1 MYRGKRKK
9 HFKEQI
15 FNTEKR
21 SQGEIYVKTNPN
33 IEKKSPNVIYV
44 KQGNGVRPMLK
55 ITKIQNSFNFFI
67 KRHYIWFNNQ
77 IRNVIFLL
85 DPFQVTQRLNANMFL
100 FHFVSFSY
108 MYNIVDKILVVRY
121 FIQY

>member
-1 MYRGKRKK
+1 MVKEKK

-44 KQGNGVRPMLK
+44 KQGKL
-55 ITKIQNSFNFFI
+55 S
-67 KRHYIWFNNQ
+67 
-77 IRNVIFLL
+77 
-85 DPFQVTQRLNANMFL
+85 DPC
-100 FHFVSFSY
+100 
-108 MYNIVDKILVVRY
+108 
-121 FIQY
+121 

>member
-55 ITKIQNSFNFFI
+55 ITKVQNSINFFI
-67 KRHYIWFNNQ
+67 KRHYIGLT
-77 IRNVIFLL
+77 IKY
-85 DPFQVTQRLNANMFL
+85 AM
-100 FHFVSFSY
+100 
-108 MYNIVDKILVVRY
+108 
-121 FIQY
+121 

>member
-44 KQGNGVRPMLK
+44 KQGNGVRPMLM
-55 ITKIQNSFNFFI
+55 ICNQNPKFF
-67 KRHYIWFNNQ
+67 Q
-77 IRNVIFLL
+77 FL
-85 DPFQVTQRLNANMFL
+85 
-100 FHFVSFSY
+100 Y
-108 MYNIVDKILVVRY
+108 
-121 FIQY
+121 